1 MTQKMISKLIPTE
14 NWIAFKAYG
23 VRIRIFSNH
32 IGLIRE
38 ITERLSLLLPN
49 GFETIGYNQAK
60 YTFSVRKN
68 KKFEYVLYNGRKK
81 VTAGNDKEI
90 FLNYFD
96 FQIRV
101 TIAEFAES
109 RVFMHAGVVGWK
121 GKAIMIPASSFHGK
135 TTLIKELTKLGAKYY
150 SDDYA
155 VLDEN
160 GFVHPFPKTLSI
172 RGLIDEHQQ
181 IEFSVEAFGG
191 VKGIEPL
198 SVGMVLLTEFKS
210 GAKWQPQILSEGVAI
225 FEMLSH
231 TIPIRYNPKF
241 SLKVLNK
248 IVNRAIIVKTK
259 RGEAKDFAIKL
270 LSFFENK
277 AF

>member
-1 MTQKMISKLIPTE
+1 MTQFRINKSISPE
-14 NWIAFKAYG
+14 NWIAFEAYG
-23 VRIRIFSNH
+23 VRIRIFSSKK
-32 IGLIRE
+32 GLIGE
-38 ITERLSLLLPN
+38 IAERVKLLLPN

-60 YTFSVRKN
+60 YTFSIRQN
-68 KKFEYVLYNGRKK
+68 NQFEYVLYNGRKK
-81 VTAGNDKEI
+81 VTAGNDKKI

-121 GKAIMIPASSFHGK
+121 GKAIMIPASSFQGK

-160 GFVHPFPKTLSI
+160 GSVHPFPKTLSI

-181 IEFSVEAFGG
+181 VEFPVESFGG
-191 VKGIEPL
+191 VRGIEPL
-198 SVGMVLLTEFKS
+198 PIGMVLLTEFKS
-210 GAKWQPQILSEGVAI
+210 GAKWQPQILSEGSAV

-231 TIPIRYNPKF
+231 TIPIRYNPQL

-248 IVNRAIIVKTK
+248 IVNSAIIVKTK